1 MRERGGGAIYFCLA
15 HSFIKLMTVRIN
27 FCAFV
32 HFLKVRGV
40 ASCSS
45 LVSFWMLMKFSSL
58 NLTRKT
64 WILVSRM
71 GYMDWGVVLVGDVG
85 GLGTVNWGGGG
96 RLLGNGPNCG
106 VIACWYNILGVLNGS
121 WGYRICL

>member
-1 MRERGGGAIYFCLA
+1 
-15 HSFIKLMTVRIN
+15 MTVRIY

-32 HFLKVRGV
+32 HFLEVRGV

-45 LVSFWMLMKFSSL
+45 LVSCWMLTRFNSL
-58 NLTRKT
+58 NLTRTT
-64 WILVSRM
+64 WILVFGM

-106 VIACWYNILGVLNGS
+106 VIVV
-121 WGYRICL
+121 